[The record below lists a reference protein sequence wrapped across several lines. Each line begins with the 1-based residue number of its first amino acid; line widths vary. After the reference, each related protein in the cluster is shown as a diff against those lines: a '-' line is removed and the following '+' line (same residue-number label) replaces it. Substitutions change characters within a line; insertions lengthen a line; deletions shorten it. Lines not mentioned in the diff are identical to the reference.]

1 MSEPLT
7 LGGIP
12 IVYDEMA
19 PKGRVYLIA
28 RPAQWPGETREAYLK
43 RMAEMS
49 VVLVNIEGT
58 GDE

>member
-1 MSEPLT
+1 MSETLT

-19 PKGRVYLIA
+19 PEGRVYLIA
-28 RPAQWPGETREAYLK
+28 RPAQWPWEPREAYLK

-49 VVLVNIEGT
+49 VVLVNIEGA
-58 GDE
+58 GE